1 MDQQWHLLQDGQQFG
16 PYTADQ
22 LVEYAGDGRIV
33 RDSMLWTEGLADWIK
48 ASEVDGLF
56 PPAPVAVPVA
66 VAAPA
71 YVPGGNPPP
80 WMRGGAAAQVPMAR
94 PAGSIAAARPGMMP
108 ARPGMGLAIQAV
120 PGENYPPTD
129 ANGAWFGL
137 MAAFHAIGGGLLVIG
152 LVLFFKTA
160 AQIAQGGN
168 PQLPPLGVIMFL
180 AAAASITS
188 LIFQLIYIGRL
199 WSCLRYAD
207 PRTTPG
213 KAVGFLF
220 IPLFSLYWIFVAIYG
235 LAQDWNRIT
244 SQHPDLAR
252 APKMS
257 EGLFLAFCI
266 CCLVA
271 QPVAFILWF
280 PVMAQLCRSINAMAY
295 RPTHRPGMFNIR

>member
-56 PPAPVAVPVA
+56 PAAPVAVPVA

-80 WMRGGAAAQVPMAR
+80 WMRGGAAVQAPMAR
-94 PAGSIAAARPGMMP
+94 PVGAIAATRPGMMP

-129 ANGAWFGL
+129 AKGAWFGL
-137 MAAFHAIGGGLLVIG
+137 MAAFQAIGGGLLTVWLILFINTGIQIG
-152 LVLFFKTA
+152 
-160 AQIAQGGN
+160 QGGN
-168 PQLPPLGVIMFL
+168 PQLPPVVIIFV
-180 AAAASITS
+180 AAAASITA
-188 LIFQLIYIGRL
+188 LILQLIYISRL
-199 WSCLRYAD
+199 WSCLRFAN

-220 IPLFSLYWIFVAIYG
+220 IPLFNFYWIFVAFYG
-235 LAQDWNRIT
+235 LSQDWNRIT
-244 SQHPDLAR
+244 SQHPDLVR

-257 EGLFLAFCI
+257 EGLFLAYCI
-266 CCLVA
+266 CRLVA
-271 QPVAFILWF
+271 PPVAFILWF
-280 PVMAQLCRSINAMAY
+280 IVMSQVCRSINAMVY
-295 RPTHRPGMFNIR
+295 RPTLRPGIFNIR